1 MNEVR
6 AAAAPD
12 DDWLEAALRD
22 DGREFR
28 GDYVSDDG
36 FTARVAA
43 ALPAPV
49 TLPAWRKPALLG
61 LWAAGGLGAAVSF
74 PGAFAEVT
82 REIFRVVAGHPIAIA
97 DIAVGITAVAMLTL
111 AAAAW
116 ALRDE

>member
-1 MNEVR
+1 MTEQAHGS
-6 AAAAPD
+6 AAG
-12 DDWLEAALRD
+12 DWLEAALRD

-28 GDYVSDDG
+28 GDYLADDG

-43 ALPAPV
+43 ALPAAA

-61 LWAAGGLGAAVSF
+61 LWAAAGLGAVVSF
-74 PGAFAEVT
+74 PGAFSEVT
-82 REIFRVVAGHPIAIA
+82 REIFRAVAGHPIAIA